1 MEVQKT
7 SRNYNIDLLKFF
19 CAFGVI
25 MTHTQ
30 NSTHEADSL
39 GGLFSP
45 FRVPF
50 FLVIALVFFI
60 SGLKKIELPDLA
72 IKIWKRIITPY
83 LAWTTIYVS
92 LIIIKSRITQ
102 HDSLGEWW
110 KILFFGAS
118 AVQLYFIPKILVMQG
133 FALAFLLFFHPNHK
147 PKSIGL
153 IVFIISFVWLYVGI
167 NSNCLGFGQTDYQ
180 VIVMYL
186 FIAFAILKLRDKKLF
201 NNYYV
206 IFGLILFIL
215 VIFLK
220 FTLPDNYVVKN
231 YIRVLGGL
239 SFTLLAFAL
248 PEIYFSEKAGIV
260 LGYSYGIYL
269 CHILF
274 LEGFEFVLKFLNIE
288 LFYNIAVKSM
298 FSICILLAS
307 ILFVFLVRKNVYLKK
322 YLLGE

>member
-72 IKIWKRIITPY
+72 MKIWKRIVRPY
-83 LAWTTIYVS
+83 LAWTAIYVS

-133 FALAFLLFFHPNHK
+133 FALAFILMFNRNYKTKF
-147 PKSIGL
+147 IGL
-153 IVFIISFVWLYVGI
+153 FIFIVSFLWLYIGI

-186 FIAFAILKLRDKKLF
+186 LIALVVSRVSERKLF
-201 NNYYV
+201 NNYYT
-206 IFGLILFIL
+206 FLGLILFVL
-215 VIFLK
+215 VVFLK
-220 FTLPDNYVVKN
+220 FTLQDNSVLKN

-248 PEIYFSEKAGIV
+248 PKIHFSEKFGIV

-274 LEGFEFVLKFLNIE
+274 LEGFEFVLKFLKIE
-288 LFYNIAVKSM
+288 LFYNIAVKIM

-307 ILFVFLVRKNVYLKK
+307 IVFVFLVRKNVYLKK

>member
-72 IKIWKRIITPY
+72 MKIWKRIVRPY
-83 LAWTTIYVS
+83 LAWTAIYVS

-118 AVQLYFIPKILVMQG
+118 AVQLYFIPKILVIQG
-133 FALAFLLFFHPNHK
+133 FALAFILMFNRNYKTKF
-147 PKSIGL
+147 IGL
-153 IVFIISFVWLYVGI
+153 FIFIVSFLWLYIGI

-186 FIAFAILKLRDKKLF
+186 LIALVVSRVSERKLF
-201 NNYYV
+201 NNYYT
-206 IFGLILFIL
+206 FLGLILFVL
-215 VIFLK
+215 VVFLK
-220 FTLPDNYVVKN
+220 FTLQDNSVLKN

-248 PEIYFSEKAGIV
+248 PKIHFSEKFGIV

-274 LEGFEFVLKFLNIE
+274 LEGFEFVLKFLKIE
-288 LFYNIAVKSM
+288 LFYNIAVKIM

-307 ILFVFLVRKNVYLKK
+307 IVFVFLVRKNVYLKK